1 LEHLLFATYLVLF
14 AWLVTKT
21 TFFANSG
28 LSKAQLV
35 MLFLIKVLMGIFYG
49 WMGIYYDGYAR
60 MLDTWLHHQNGLE
73 QYELLTSD
81 PLAYLK
87 SFTHDPYENT
97 EGVGKFFASHNSYW
111 NDLKSVMF
119 SKILSIFNLFSFGE
133 YYVNVI
139 FYSFC
144 SFFAPVALYRVAN
157 DLFPTKRT
165 TNLIACFLVPSFV
178 YWSSGIHKEGLLA
191 LGIALIVYHV
201 YFGLKTNSWPIKR
214 WLAFALAILL
224 LFTLRNFILVVLF
237 PAVLVWVLA
246 SRLKKHRLLFF
257 GGAYTLFIILFFG
270 LRLIN
275 SSLDFPAVVVEKQ
288 KAFIN
293 SPGNTSI
300 EITAMEATF
309 SDFVRTAPQAISFTA
324 IRPFPSD
331 ANHILSLA
339 AVVEIM
345 TIWLLIILFIL
356 FPDIKYQDKSYL
368 LFVLFFSITFLLA
381 IGYSVNNLGAI
392 VRYRSLIFPL
402 FMAPILSGIDWQRIK
417 AKLNF

>member
-1 LEHLLFATYLVLF
+1 
-14 AWLVTKT
+14 
-21 TFFANSG
+21 
-28 LSKAQLV
+28 

-60 MLDTWLHHQNGLE
+60 MLDTWLHHQHGLE

-81 PLAYLK
+81 PLGYIQ
-87 SFTHDPYENT
+87 SFTHDPYESSQ
-97 EGVGKFFASHNSYW
+97 GVGKFFASYNSYW
-111 NDLKSVMF
+111 NDLKGVMF
-119 SKILSIFNLFSFGE
+119 AKILSIFDLFSFGE

-144 SFFAPVALYRVAN
+144 SFFAPVAFFRVAN
-157 DLFPTKRT
+157 DLFPGKRT
-165 TNLIACFLVPSFV
+165 TNIIACFLIPSFV

-191 LGIALIVYHV
+191 VGIAIIIYHV
-201 YFGLKTNSWPIKR
+201 YFGLKTNSWPVKR
-214 WLAFALAILL
+214 WLAFAIAFIL
-224 LFTLRNFILVVLF
+224 LFTLRNFILVVLL
-237 PAVLVWVLA
+237 PALLVWVIA
-246 SRLKKHRLLFF
+246 SKLKRRQLLFF
-257 GGAYTLFIILFFG
+257 TGAYTLFIVLFFG
-270 LRLIN
+270 LRLVS

-300 EITAMEATF
+300 NITAMEATF
-309 SDFVRTAPQAISFTA
+309 SDFVKTAPQAISFTTL
-324 IRPFPSD
+324 RPFPSD

-339 AVVEIM
+339 AVVEIIA
-345 TIWLLIILFIL
+345 IWLLLILFIL
-356 FPDIKYQDKSYL
+356 FPDIRQVNRPYL

-402 FMAPILSGIDWQRIK
+402 FMVPILSGINWKQVK
-417 AKLNF
+417 ARVNL